1 MSHPRLW
8 HLAQK
13 AAGLGRF
20 LTRGR
25 PTLPAVL
32 PPPAS
37 RWTRSR
43 DLPTPPAKT
52 FVQQWSEEHRR

>member
-8 HLAQK
+8 RLAQK

-20 LTRGR
+20 LSRGR
-25 PTLPAVL
+25 PTLPRAL

-37 RWTRSR
+37 AWTRAR

-52 FVQQWSEEHRR
+52 FTQQWAEDHS